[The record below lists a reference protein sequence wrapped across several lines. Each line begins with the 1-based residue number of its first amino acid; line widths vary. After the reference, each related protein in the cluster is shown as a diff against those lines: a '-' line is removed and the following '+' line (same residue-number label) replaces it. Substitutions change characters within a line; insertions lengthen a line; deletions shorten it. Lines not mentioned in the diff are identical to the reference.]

1 MQATRFRAAALFA
14 VSVAASAPGCG
25 DGDVPSQAPCKHCG
39 GEGGSPDGSGGA
51 GLGGDDS
58 NASGSATLPNGGAAA
73 AANVGGAAGEAGA
86 DTHTG
91 GSGGTSAGGEGGGG
105 GTVGDGREQLE
116 LCVRLA
122 QPGPNA
128 TAVDMA
134 YTTAV
139 TLDCRV
145 KWIMPKGQD
154 LADFQNQ
161 VLRFNYAFW
170 GCPQWPPVDAFALV
184 FGMPTLSQGDA
195 NLLIGHYLKAA
206 QDKLDLS
213 PVERETMQ
221 AALVR
226 LSKPLIMDASLE
238 PSKSVCPVN
247 MGGTG
252 GADAGGAGAGGAGGA
267 PANSG
272 GGTP

>member
-1 MQATRFRAAALFA
+1 
-14 VSVAASAPGCG
+14 
-25 DGDVPSQAPCKHCG
+25 
-39 GEGGSPDGSGGA
+39 
-51 GLGGDDS
+51 
-58 NASGSATLPNGGAAA
+58 
-73 AANVGGAAGEAGA
+73 
-86 DTHTG
+86 
-91 GSGGTSAGGEGGGG
+91 
-105 GTVGDGREQLE
+105 
-116 LCVRLA
+116 VRLA

-128 TAVDMA
+128 TQVDMA

-145 KWIMPKGQD
+145 KWIMPKGQA

-213 PVERETMQ
+213 PLERETMQ

-252 GADAGGAGAGGAGGA
+252 GAGGVDTGGANAGGSAGTGGAGAISAGG
-267 PANSG
+267 
-272 GGTP
+272 TQ